1 MFKKILCLLTLI
13 VALTAKAENMHF
25 SKYDADFY
33 LTARFLKTA
42 FENKTDNFVVSPLSV
57 YTATT
62 LLANGADG
70 NSKIELEKEILNKEP
85 YLNMD
90 TLNKT
95 LSNYIEQKKDT
106 IKITNIMTGEDFKSD
121 YVGKMTKE
129 FFATLDY
136 KNTKPGE
143 IKLTNIVEFED
154 FWVEPFKSY
163 NTAVDK
169 FYSLDGQTDEVDMMY
184 DDERLTDYYQDEKM
198 QAIRLPYRD
207 GNVMHIFLPR
217 EGVDFKDF
225 IQNLQATDLYLDYH
239 PLPVEIFIPK
249 FSFEYTLDNMI
260 PFYQQWGVKD
270 IFGPK
275 SNLSQLSDTPY
286 YVSKITHKT
295 KIKTD
300 ELGTAA
306 YAMTEQGLANFGD
319 TGGSLEP
326 KKWKMIFKA
335 NRPFVFMINNGD
347 FVGVYVKGQR
357 QKNEGNVVSG
367 ARNLAKAI
375 AWFIKW
381 INER

>member
-1 MFKKILCLLTLI
+1 M
-13 VALTAKAENMHF
+13 VVLTAKAENMRF

-136 KNTKPGE
+136 KNAKPGE

-154 FWVEPFKSY
+154 FWVEPF
-163 NTAVDK
+163 N
-169 FYSLDGQTDEVDMMY
+169 
-184 DDERLTDYYQDEKM
+184 
-198 QAIRLPYRD
+198 I
-207 GNVMHIFLPR
+207 
-217 EGVDFKDF
+217 
-225 IQNLQATDLYLDYH
+225 
-239 PLPVEIFIPK
+239 
-249 FSFEYTLDNMI
+249 
-260 PFYQQWGVKD
+260 
-270 IFGPK
+270 
-275 SNLSQLSDTPY
+275 
-286 YVSKITHKT
+286 
-295 KIKTD
+295 
-300 ELGTAA
+300 
-306 YAMTEQGLANFGD
+306 
-319 TGGSLEP
+319 
-326 KKWKMIFKA
+326 
-335 NRPFVFMINNGD
+335 
-347 FVGVYVKGQR
+347 
-357 QKNEGNVVSG
+357 
-367 ARNLAKAI
+367 
-375 AWFIKW
+375 
-381 INER
+381 